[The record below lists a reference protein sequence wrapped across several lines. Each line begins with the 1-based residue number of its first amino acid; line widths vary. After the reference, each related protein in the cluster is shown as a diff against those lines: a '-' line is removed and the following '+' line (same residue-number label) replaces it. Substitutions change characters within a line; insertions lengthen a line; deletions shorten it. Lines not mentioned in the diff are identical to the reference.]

1 MLGTPGNR
9 KPTFFFQG
17 LLIVLPVAVMAAV
30 GLFAIRRD
38 RAVVHEEAR
47 RGAAQLVEQLAAAL
61 AGRVPPQLAAY
72 DHFGDSWYNYHW
84 ESATTG
90 RDFLPRDAYSTELS
104 EWEAANPGLNPEMVL
119 PNRVLIR
126 PEDATDWTA
135 DYAEPP
141 VTPAWFL
148 TLGEQQRA
156 AWEALSA
163 AESTGSNSTQVQG
176 LAETFLRSSPPSEA
190 RANAQ
195 FAQIRAG
202 LRQETALNGFRSLES
217 FSAQSRNCRTE
228 SGLPLLSL
236 VTAEAL
242 QILGQSGRAGQILA
256 FDVNDQGSYPAEIL
270 SWILEEPSVLS
281 PELLAKLERLVSE
294 NPTAAPKVEAAIRSA
309 ATIVS
314 AQQRLHE
321 FGEIV
326 RQRSLLSGTEATNFW
341 LHTDSGAWFC
351 RANRGSMDSLVR
363 GELNNQIERTN
374 DVTSLRL
381 YPKQLMEAAALRAI
395 REAGLFIPKYVGL
408 QIQFEGEP
416 LPLGPQRTAKWE
428 ARPAPPSRPD
438 LSQRIIRQAGYEL
451 MGNLQKNNDS
461 PLNHQILATTRGQ
474 FAPLPVSWSFGQSA
488 HVRSHTSSAVLDSSA
503 PAEFTV
509 SVYLANPELLFL
521 QQRQRTWL
529 FGGLILASM
538 FAACVGLAAAYR
550 SFRRQLRLNE
560 LKSNFVSSVS
570 HELRAP
576 IASVRLMA
584 ESLEGHKIAEPEKQQ
599 EYFHFIV
606 QECRRLSSLI
616 ENVLDFSR
624 IEQGR
629 KQFEFEPTNI
639 RALTTHTVTLM
650 QAYATERQI
659 ALTLNVADSI
669 VSSKLELVADGKA
682 LQQALVNLID
692 NAVKHTP
699 KGGTVTV
706 GLEAPSVPGA
716 DARAG
721 RWLSLWVEDRG
732 EGIPREEHGKIFERF
747 YRLGSEL
754 RRETQGVGIGL
765 SIVKHVVEAHG
776 GRVLVDSTVGKGSRF
791 TIELPLG
798 ANKAPA

>member
-1 MLGTPGNR
+1 MRGTPGNP

-47 RGAAQLVEQLAAAL
+47 SGAAQLVEQLAAAL
-61 AGRVPPQLAAY
+61 AQRVPPQLAAY
-72 DHFGDSWYNYHW
+72 DQFADTWYNYHW
-84 ESATTG
+84 ELATKA
-90 RDFLPRDAYSTELS
+90 RDFLPNDTYSTELS
-104 EWEAANPGLNPEMVL
+104 EWQAANPGLNPEMVL
-119 PNRVLIR
+119 PNTVSINAQ
-126 PEDATDWTA
+126 DASDWTA

-141 VTPAWFL
+141 VTPTWVLA
-148 TLGEQQRA
+148 LGDQQRT
-156 AWEALSA
+156 AWEALTA
-163 AESTGSNSTQVQG
+163 AESAGSNSTQLQSF
-176 LAETFLRSSPPSEA
+176 AEAFLRSSPPAEA

-195 FAQIRAG
+195 FALVRARV
-202 LRQETALNGFRSLES
+202 RQETTINALRSLEN
-217 FSAQSRNCRTE
+217 FSPQCRNCRTE

-242 QILGQSGRAGQILA
+242 RVLGQSGRAGQIFAPDL
-256 FDVNDQGSYPAEIL
+256 NDQRSYPAEIL
-270 SWILEEPSVLS
+270 SWILKEPSVLS
-281 PELLAKLERLVSE
+281 PELIAKLERLVSE
-294 NPTAAPKVEAAIRSA
+294 SGTPAPKVEAAIRSA

-321 FGEIV
+321 FGEIL
-326 RQRSLLSGTEATNFW
+326 RNRDLLSATNFW
-341 LHTDSGAWFC
+341 LSTDSGAWFC
-351 RANRGSMDSLVR
+351 RANRGSMLSPIR
-363 GELNNQIERTN
+363 GEIENPTERSN
-374 DVTSLRL
+374 ADTSLRR
-381 YPKQLMEAAALRAI
+381 YPKQLIDAAALAAI
-395 REAGLFIPKYVGL
+395 HEAGLFIPKYVGL
-408 QIQFEGEP
+408 QIELEGER
-416 LPLGPQRTAKWE
+416 LLGPQDTSKGDNR
-428 ARPAPPSRPD
+428 RPPSWRPEI
-438 LSQRIIRQAGYEL
+438 SKGIVGQASSDRT
-451 MGNLQKNNDS
+451 GNLQKNNDS
-461 PLNHQILATTRGQ
+461 PLSHQILASSRGQ
-474 FAPLPVSWSFGQSA
+474 FAPLPVSRSLGQSGP
-488 HVRSHTSSAVLDSSA
+488 VRTNTLSEVGDRSA

-509 SVYLANPELLFL
+509 SVYLVNPELLFL

-529 FGGLILASM
+529 FGMLIMASM
-538 FAACVGLAAAYR
+538 FAACVGLTAAYR
-550 SFRRQLRLNE
+550 SFRRQLWLNE

-584 ESLEGHKIAEPEKQQ
+584 ESLEGRKIAEPEKQQ

-629 KQFEFEPTNI
+629 KQFEFEPTDI

-659 ALTLNVADSI
+659 ALTVNVADS
-669 VSSKLELVADGKA
+669 SANSKLELIADGKA
-682 LQQALVNLID
+682 LQQALINLID

-706 GLEAPSVPGA
+706 GLEAPITCGP
-716 DARAG
+716 DAHAG
-721 RWLSLWVEDRG
+721 QWLSLWVEDHG

-798 ANKAPA
+798 ANKAST